1 MINHGA
7 NSSIGG
13 VPMGSISPKS
23 AIEGID
29 HPIKPK
35 KHNKRSKKNKGR
47 ESQEESLD
55 SNAINV

>member
-1 MINHGA
+1 
-7 NSSIGG
+7 
-13 VPMGSISPKS
+13 MGSISPKS